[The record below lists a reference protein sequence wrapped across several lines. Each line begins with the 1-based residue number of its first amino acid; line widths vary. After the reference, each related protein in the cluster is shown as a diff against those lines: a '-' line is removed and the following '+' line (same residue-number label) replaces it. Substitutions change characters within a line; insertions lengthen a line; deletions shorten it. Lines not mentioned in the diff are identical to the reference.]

1 MDQRPDDLRGMDT
14 ASAKEYLVAHMAS
27 LKLTE
32 KKRAELDAET
42 RKWNGRAE
50 LARSKGETELALA
63 AEAEAARLAQET
75 ERIAAEEAE
84 LRGRI
89 ESMRH
94 QLGGLAARERSVDPD
109 LLEQELLIATGK
121 LGGDAAGEAAEDAAG
136 KISIIER
143 NQIADAALEALKA
156 KMKGEQ
162 P

>member
-14 ASAKEYLVAHMAS
+14 ASAKEYLVAHMAA

-32 KKRAELDAET
+32 KKRAELDAEKA
-42 RKWNGRAE
+42 KWTGRVE
-50 LARSKGETELALA
+50 LARAKGEAELALA
-63 AEAEAARLAQET
+63 AEAEAARLAQES

-84 LRGRI
+84 LRGQI

-121 LGGDAAGEAAEDAAG
+121 MPGEEAGSAEDAAR
-136 KISIIER
+136 KITIIER
-143 NQIADAALEALKA
+143 NQAADAALEALKA
-156 KMKGEQ
+156 KMKGE
-162 P
+162 